1 LDESVD
7 NTNNHSSNCANYAN
21 LPDIALGPLI
31 NEQEQQQQEKSKVS
45 TESTYENLESQSL
58 IDVTYSTVDRKKSS
72 ISTSSTST
80 SVKDLVKKFNGK

>member
-7 NTNNHSSNCANYAN
+7 NKNNHFSNYAN

-58 IDVTYSTVDRKKSS
+58 IDVTYSTVDHKKSS

-80 SVKDLVKKFNGK
+80 SVRDLVKKFNGK

>member
-7 NTNNHSSNCANYAN
+7 NTNNHSSNYAN

-31 NEQEQQQQEKSKVS
+31 NEQEKSKVL
-45 TESTYENLESQSL
+45 TESTYGNLES
-58 IDVTYSTVDRKKSS
+58 DVTYSTVDHKKSC

-80 SVKDLVKKFNGK
+80 SVKDLIKKFNRK